1 MSTVSPSRSSVQ
13 LEVERLEDR
22 RVLSTTAFVTS
33 LYTTLLHRAPQPVEV
48 SSWVADINAG
58 VIGPQQAA
66 LAFLTSPEYFNNVV
80 VLDYQHI
87 LGRAPSPQEAL
98 NWNVSLQSGMTDQ
111 QLASTLLSSPEFFQK
126 SAGNTAIWVN
136 QVYQVVLNRDAGQ
149 GEAVGWMQFLQSG
162 QSRLTVAQDI
172 ENSPESLTRIV
183 AGLYQDI
190 LGRTP
195 TPQEVASWVTA
206 LQQGKSLVQVQAM
219 FASSA
224 EFINARGG
232 LDVPSGGG
240 GPVDTFVDNGSG
252 GSVGL
257 IGGFTGVGFTGG
269 GFTGGGFT
277 GGGFTG
283 GGFTGGGFTGGFGGS
298 GSGS

>member
-1 MSTVSPSRSSVQ
+1 VQ

-22 RVLSTTAFVTS
+22 RVLSTTDFVTG

-48 SSWVADINAG
+48 SNWVANINAG
-58 VIGPQQAA
+58 VVSPQQVATT
-66 LAFLTSPEYFNNVV
+66 FLTSPEFFNNVV

-87 LGRAPSPQEAL
+87 LGRAPAPQEAL
-98 NWNVSLQSGMTDQ
+98 NWNVSLQGGMTPE
-111 QLASTLLSSPEFFQK
+111 QLASTLLSSPEFFSK
-126 SAGNTAIWVN
+126 SAGNTAVWVN
-136 QVYQVVLNRDAGQ
+136 QVYQIVLNRDSGQ
-149 GEAVGWMQFLQSG
+149 AEASGWMQFLQSG

-183 AGLYQDI
+183 ANLYQDI

-195 TPQEVASWVTA
+195 TPQEVAGWVTA
-206 LQQGKSLVQVQAM
+206 LQQGLSLTQAKAM

-240 GPVDTFVDNGSG
+240 PSDTFVDNRSTGP
-252 GSVGL
+252 VDL
-257 IGGFTGVGFTGG
+257 GGFTGGGVIGGGFTSG

-283 GGFTGGGFTGGFGGS
+283 GGFTGGGFTSGGFTGCGCGGS
-298 GSGS
+298 GSGF